1 MATFFP
7 LDLFIWLRGVLVEM
21 FIASHGI
28 AAAQL
33 TLVAVGVAPE
43 LRDSVVVVLLLS
55 CPAACGILVPQ
66 PGIES
71 ALPGEFFTTGPQGKS

>member
-21 FIASHGI
+21 FIASRGI

-43 LRDSVVVVLLLS
+43 LRDSVVAVLS

-71 ALPGEFFTTGPQGKS
+71 ALPGEFFTTGP